1 MAILVI
7 AIGGAIG
14 SVLRYLLGALV
25 QRASGSGFPIGTL
38 AVNVTGSF
46 LIGLLAQHFMNTQA
60 HPLIRA
66 ALITGLCGGYTT
78 FSAFSLETVALAEG
92 GEMGKA
98 AAYLVLSVMLSI
110 AATFAGMAAVR
121 ATT

>member
-1 MAILVI
+1 MAILLI
-7 AIGGAIG
+7 ALGGAAG
-14 SVLRYLLGALV
+14 SVLRYLLGGLV
-25 QRASGSGFPIGTL
+25 QRSSGGGFPVGTL
-38 AVNVTGSF
+38 VVNITGSF
-46 LIGLLAQHFMNTQA
+46 LIGVLSQHYINTQT
-60 HPLIRA
+60 HPLARA

-78 FSAFSLETVALAEG
+78 FSAFSLEAVGLIEG

-98 AAYLVLSVMLSI
+98 AAYVVLSVVISI

>member
-14 SVLRYLLGALV
+14 SVLRYVLGGFF
-25 QRASGSGFPIGTL
+25 QRSSASGFPVGTL
-38 AVNVTGSF
+38 LVNVTGSF
-46 LIGLLAQHFMNTQA
+46 LIGALAQHFMNTQT
-60 HPLIRA
+60 HPLTRA

-78 FSAFSLETVALAEG
+78 FSAFSLETVALIEG
-92 GEMGKA
+92 GEIGKA
-98 AAYLVLSVMLSI
+98 AAYLVLSVMLSV
-110 AATFAGMAAVR
+110 AAAFAGMAAVR